1 VFLKLYS
8 LIQGSQIRA
17 AFVLPISVSSLSPL
31 LSPLPRPIENLHQYT
46 LQENNAERSRRGGH
60 CSGDAHDLVTP
71 AGASAASPRT
81 PRSCSLCPQLQHP
94 PLSSFKQ
101 SARACK
107 HAPTGTFL
115 SSVTL
120 VTMADRENVE
130 RLAAAANLAGLTP
143 LGVSAGVYSLHELV
157 HLLSVSLHLRIVQHS
172 LIVLGPCGS
181 IRIFRYK
188 NGISRS

>member
-143 LGVSAGVYSLHELV
+143 LGLSAGVYSLYKQV
-157 HLLSVSLHLRIVQHS
+157 HFFPCSLHFCIV
-172 LIVLGPCGS
+172 
-181 IRIFRYK
+181 
-188 NGISRS
+188 